1 MANSV
6 AELVF
11 IPVPGAG
18 HIMSTV
24 EMAKVLVN
32 HDQRLSITVLL
43 IHPPYSSFSL
53 TTYMNSLAKKAI
65 ERISFIE
72 LPQDETPP
80 KLDPKAPMT
89 SFYEF
94 INSHSKHVRNVVA
107 DMISRPDSNPV
118 VGFVLDIF
126 CTGMIDVANEF
137 HVPSYVF
144 LTSNAA
150 FFGFKLYIE
159 NLVVQNQD
167 VFELSNSDGEMLIPT
182 FQKPVPTKVFP
193 VVYQTQEGL
202 DFLMHSVRK
211 MREAKAIMVNTFLE
225 LETHAVK
232 SLSCD
237 SSFPPVYPVG
247 PILNLDGIA
256 GKDKDSD
263 VIRWLDDQPPS
274 SVVFLCF
281 GSMGCFEEV
290 QVKEIAYALEQSGYR
305 FVWSLRRPS
314 QLGKSFEVLPGD
326 YEDPGVVLPDGF
338 LERTNETGKVIG
350 WAPQV
355 SLLAHEAVGGFVSHC
370 GWNSILES
378 LWFGVPTATWPMY
391 AEQQMNAFEMVVELG
406 LAVEIKLDY
415 KNNVFNPGD
424 DMAIIMAKE
433 VESGIRR
440 VMEDNELREKVKE
453 MSKMSRAAVTEGGS
467 SFSSIGCL
475 IWNET
480 PSTASFRRISSC
492 TISSPPIRTKITAT
506 LSIELDAHIG
516 ERDVANGVRII
527 ERCLSPFSKSDRS
540 PYLCAYIPLFRSRFT
555 GNHMIPDP
563 ITLTAAAIESHIIA
577 ESRQTFLPPPLV
589 SIYCE

>member
-1 MANSV
+1 MANTV

-11 IPVPGAG
+11 IPVPGVG
-18 HIMSTV
+18 HIMSSI

-43 IHPPYSSFSL
+43 INPPYSAFAL
-53 TTYMNSLAKKAI
+53 TTYIKSLPKKAI

-72 LPQDETPP
+72 LPKDETPP
-80 KLDPKAPMT
+80 MFDPKALVN
-89 SFYEF
+89 SFYEY

-118 VGFVLDIF
+118 VGFVLDILS
-126 CTGMIDVANEF
+126 TGMIDVANEF
-137 HVPSYVF
+137 NVPSYVF
-144 LTSNAA
+144 FTSNAA
-150 FFGFKLYIE
+150 FLGFNLYIE
-159 NLVVQNQD
+159 SLVVKNQD

-182 FQKPVPTKVFP
+182 FVKPVPTKVFP
-193 VVYQTQEGL
+193 ELYQTQEGL
-202 DFLMHSVRK
+202 DFLKHSVRK
-211 MREAKAIMVNTFLE
+211 LREAKAIMINTFLE

-232 SLSCD
+232 SLSTQINI
-237 SSFPPVYPVG
+237 PPVYPVG
-247 PILNLDGIA
+247 PILNLHGIT
-256 GKDKDSD
+256 GKGQDSD

-281 GSMGCFEEV
+281 GSMGWFEEV
-290 QVKEIAYALEQSGYR
+290 QVKEIAYALEQSGHR
-305 FVWSLRRPS
+305 FVWSLRRPPP
-314 QLGKSFEVLPGD
+314 SFEVLPGD

-338 LERTNETGKVIG
+338 LERTKGKGKVIG

-370 GWNSILES
+370 GWNSMLES

-391 AEQQMNAFEMVVELG
+391 AEQQMNAFEMVVEVG

-424 DMAIIMAKE
+424 DVAIVKAKE

-467 SFSSIGCL
+467 SFSSVDCL
-475 IWNET
+475 VHDFINN
-480 PSTASFRRISSC
+480 
-492 TISSPPIRTKITAT
+492 TI
-506 LSIELDAHIG
+506 
-516 ERDVANGVRII
+516 
-527 ERCLSPFSKSDRS
+527 
-540 PYLCAYIPLFRSRFT
+540 
-555 GNHMIPDP
+555 
-563 ITLTAAAIESHIIA
+563 
-577 ESRQTFLPPPLV
+577 
-589 SIYCE
+589 